1 MRVVHDPE
9 EIAERVDRGGGDEAT
24 AAVLGRLQLRGA
36 HADGV
41 GEHGVDVIDVPID
54 DNPGPAFVALRA
66 GDVLAVDDAELALV
80 VADPELDV
88 ARSLEVRLHAEEL
101 RVPLPGRRL

>member
-1 MRVVHDPE
+1 
-9 EIAERVDRGGGDEAT
+9 
-24 AAVLGRLQLRGA
+24 
-36 HADGV
+36 
-41 GEHGVDVIDVPID
+41 
-54 DNPGPAFVALRA
+54 VALGA

-101 RVPLPGRRL
+101 GVPRPGRRVIGGEEVDRAQPAQR